1 MANADRK
8 IVVVTGARGQI
19 GKVLV
24 DHLSSTF
31 EVCAIDISPPLGLE
45 NEWVREFSVDIT
57 APKQVKNFVSGL
69 GKPVWGLINNA
80 GKGVYTDFFDRTAE
94 ELESVI
100 AVNTIGLI
108 YITRECLKTMLTA
121 EAGRII
127 SVGSIYGQVS
137 SDPRIYGSSGRNN
150 SEIYSMT
157 KAGVAS
163 FTRYIACNYGGR
175 GITAN
180 TISPGGIFN
189 NQADFFVESYV
200 SKVPTRRMGSPSDL
214 LGAVSLMLSEQSSYI
229 NGQNLTID
237 GGLSAW

>member
-100 AVNTIGLI
+100 AVNDG
-108 YITRECLKTMLTA
+108 
-121 EAGRII
+121 
-127 SVGSIYGQVS
+127 
-137 SDPRIYGSSGRNN
+137 D
-150 SEIYSMT
+150 
-157 KAGVAS
+157 
-163 FTRYIACNYGGR
+163 
-175 GITAN
+175 
-180 TISPGGIFN
+180 GIFHL
-189 NQADFFVESYV
+189 ESQDRR
-200 SKVPTRRMGSPSDL
+200 SRSTRKM
-214 LGAVSLMLSEQSSYI
+214 EFSSTS
-229 NGQNLTID
+229 GEPEVGEEGHGTSSCAE
-237 GGLSAW
+237 GRSRKRAKMTS